1 MTQIHNL
8 CPLKQELPGGK
19 SYAFVYDAAQSGLQF
34 WLPVWP
40 FQGFQ

>member
-8 CPLKQELPGGK
+8 WPIKQELPGGT
-19 SYAFVYDAAQSGLQF
+19 SYAFVNDAAQSGLQF
-34 WLPVWP
+34 WLPVWL